1 MEKLKCTSCGGHLQ
15 VEDNKEYAVC
25 DHCGARYKLNED
37 LNINI
42 KLDDNMK
49 EILNGEFGTMGK
61 NLKFMVIPAIA
72 FFCFIIIV
80 MVISSIDEAANRRT
94 AIERQKEMEESMKKQ
109 QEIFSEQFEKGQEK
123 INENMKSIED
133 ESDKD
138 MFNLQFELENG
149 TQNAFFLKST
159 LDKIIRSNNKY
170 DRKVTLVINGIETTN
185 EQEIVNIKQSLDGDY
200 EVSIS
205 YGDDGYI
212 NKVIVNKN

>member
-1 MEKLKCTSCGGHLQ
+1 MEKLKCSSCGGHLQ

-25 DHCGARYKLNED
+25 DHCGAKYKLNED

-49 EILNGEFGTMGK
+49 EVLNTGLGIMNKSTK
-61 NLKFMVIPAIA
+61 YMVVPAVI
-72 FFCFIIIV
+72 FFCFILIV
-80 MVISSIDEAANRRT
+80 MVATTIESNRSRRN
-94 AIERQKEMEESMKKQ
+94 AIERQKEMQESMKES
-109 QEIFSEQFEKGQEK
+109 QELFNEEFEKGQEK

-138 MFNLQFELENG
+138 MFNLQFELKNG

-159 LDKIIRSNNKY
+159 LDEIIRSNNKY

-185 EQEIVNIKQSLDGDY
+185 EQEIVSIKQSLDGDY

-205 YGDDGYI
+205 YGDDGYV

>member
-1 MEKLKCTSCGGHLQ
+1 
-15 VEDNKEYAVC
+15 
-25 DHCGARYKLNED
+25 
-37 LNINI
+37 
-42 KLDDNMK
+42 
-49 EILNGEFGTMGK
+49 
-61 NLKFMVIPAIA
+61 MVAKTIE
-72 FFCFIIIV
+72 
-80 MVISSIDEAANRRT
+80 SNRSRRN
-94 AIERQKEMEESMKKQ
+94 AIERQKEIQESMKES
-109 QEIFSEQFEKGQEK
+109 QELFNEKFEKSQEM

-159 LDKIIRSNNKY
+159 LDTIIRSNNKY

-205 YGDDGYI
+205 YGDDGYV

>member
-138 MFNLQFELENG
+138 MFNLQFELKNG

-159 LDKIIRSNNKY
+159 LDEIIRSNNKY

-185 EQEIVNIKQSLDGDY
+185 EQEIVSIKQSLDGDY

-205 YGDDGYI
+205 YGDDGYV